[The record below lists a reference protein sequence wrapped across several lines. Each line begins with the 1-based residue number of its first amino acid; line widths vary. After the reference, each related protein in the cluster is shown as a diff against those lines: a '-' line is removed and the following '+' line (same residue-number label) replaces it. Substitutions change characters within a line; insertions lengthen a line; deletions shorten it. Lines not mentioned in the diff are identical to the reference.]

1 MVKDEFQAEIPLMTR
16 VLLKSNRILRNA
28 FFTAVLIIA
37 VLSVGLTVLAVNEEK
52 EVVYV
57 EFVNS
62 DGRYFVRVKK
72 AGPELRRDEVLRSY
86 ALRQYVMNRETIDRQ
101 TENAR
106 FLQVEAMT
114 APEEFARFKRNF
126 EADNNVYHIDG
137 YKREIKITRDMPL
150 LDDVHEIEFQMIN
163 TINGKP
169 TRTDHIIN
177 CKVRLNF
184 SFPDIEIDYEDRYY
198 NPVGAIISEY
208 ILKRAN

>member
-1 MVKDEFQAEIPLMTR
+1 MFKDEYQAEIPLMTR

-28 FFTAVLIIA
+28 FFMAVVIII
-37 VLSVGLTVLAVNEEK
+37 VMSVGITVLAMTKEK

-72 AGPELRRDEVLRSY
+72 AGPEIRRDEVLRSY
-86 ALRQYVMNRETIDRQ
+86 ALRQYIQNRETIDRQ
-101 TENAR
+101 TEVER
-106 FLQVEAMT
+106 FQKVEAMT
-114 APEEFARFKRNF
+114 TPEEFARFKRNF
-126 EADNNVYHIDG
+126 EADNSVYHIEG

-169 TRTDHIIN
+169 TRNDHIIN

-184 SFPDIEIDYEDRYY
+184 DFPDIEMDFEDRYY

-208 ILKRAN
+208 ILKRAS